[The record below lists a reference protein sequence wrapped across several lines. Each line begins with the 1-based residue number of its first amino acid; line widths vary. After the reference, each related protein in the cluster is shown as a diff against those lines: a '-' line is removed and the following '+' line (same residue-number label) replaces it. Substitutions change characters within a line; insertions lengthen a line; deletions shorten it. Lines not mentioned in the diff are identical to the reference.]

1 MSIKIL
7 NKFDRITVGDRE
19 FDCWDLK
26 LYKLDGL
33 LRIIQA
39 VLIYRNIYWSTLS
52 SIRYSQENN

>member
-39 VLIYRNIYWSTLS
+39 VLIYRNIY
-52 SIRYSQENN
+52 